1 MKIQPRPEYI
11 IATHLSDWK
20 WNLHHLNKY
29 NKPTNPTSQNPLIS
43 PHGHYHAQK
52 HEEHNKISS
61 YNYSHKI
68 ASDSLK
74 LLGEKKKQKHN
85 IKPSHYATNSFI
97 SISTTIQRLWTKY
110 GRH

>member
-68 ASDSLK
+68 ASDYLK
-74 LLGEKKKQKHN
+74 LLGEKKKKN
-85 IKPSHYATNSFI
+85 RN
-97 SISTTIQRLWTKY
+97 TT
-110 GRH
+110 